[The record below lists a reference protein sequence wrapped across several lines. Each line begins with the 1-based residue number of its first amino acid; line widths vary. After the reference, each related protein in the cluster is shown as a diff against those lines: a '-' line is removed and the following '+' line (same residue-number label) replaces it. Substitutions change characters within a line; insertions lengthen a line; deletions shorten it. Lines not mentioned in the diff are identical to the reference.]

1 MPKFVSLRQVLLLT
15 LPFAVWAAE
24 PPAWSNPCKRPT
36 PEAERLL
43 AELAKAGEAWRP
55 HTDHIHLAADAGGGR
70 WLPRTSL
77 G

>member
-55 HTDHIHLAADAGGGR
+55 HTDHIHFFPRAQLKYSLTGR
-70 WLPRTSL
+70 YL
-77 G
+77 